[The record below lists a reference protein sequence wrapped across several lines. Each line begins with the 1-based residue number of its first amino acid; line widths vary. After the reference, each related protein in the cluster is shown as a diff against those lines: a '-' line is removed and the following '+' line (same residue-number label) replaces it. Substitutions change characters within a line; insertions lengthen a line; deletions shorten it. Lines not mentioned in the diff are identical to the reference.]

1 MAMVINSNV
10 MSLNA
15 QRNLTRSNDMLATSL
30 QRLSSGLRVN
40 SAKDDAAGFAI
51 SQRFETQIRGLN
63 QAVRNANDGISLSQT
78 AEAALGE
85 VTGNLQR
92 IRELAVQ
99 AANSSYSASDRAAL
113 DAEVSQ
119 RLAEIDRI
127 STQTTFN
134 GQKVLDGSFG
144 QASFQV
150 GANVGDT
157 ISVDLTTGSRTNQL
171 GDAVAVVNG
180 GALPGAG
187 ATATTG
193 GDFSIQVGT
202 AAAVD
207 VSFAAGDTASQVVEK
222 IKSAG
227 VDGLSAWVNAGG
239 TISLRASEDVT
250 VGNGSGGGAAADVG
264 LTAGATTAA
273 SDTSDLSAVTVAT
286 VDGAND
292 AIIRIDQALSTVS
305 GIQGDLGAIQNRFS
319 STIANLSAVSENLT
333 ASNSRIVD
341 ADFAAET
348 ASLTKAQILQQAGVS
363 ILAQANAV
371 PQTVL
376 GLLR

>member
-119 RLAEIDRI
+119 RLSEIDRI
-127 STQTTFN
+127 SSQTTFN

-157 ISVDLTTGSRTNQL
+157 ISVDLSTGTAGSDL
-171 GDAVAVVNG
+171 GQNAVAGVQGN
-180 GALPGAG
+180 AAASNAG
-187 ATATTG
+187 TFDIDIDGVTVSVAVADTEAA
-193 GDFSIQVGT
+193 SVT
-202 AAAVD
+202 AAAINAE
-207 VSFAAGDTASQVVEK
+207 AANQGVADK
-222 IKSAG
+222 LFAG
-227 VDGLSAWVNAGG
+227 VDGSGNLS
-239 TISLRASEDVT
+239 ISATQSFDT
-250 VGNGSGGGAAADVG
+250 TSTTTDVG
-264 LTAGATTAA
+264 IADGTNDTTTDAGSL
-273 SDTSDLSAVTVAT
+273 SDVSVAT
-286 VDGAND
+286 VFDANATIQRVD
-292 AIIRIDQALSTVS
+292 AALATVS
-305 GIQGDLGAIQNRFS
+305 GVQGDLGAIQNRFS

>member
-119 RLAEIDRI
+119 RLSEIDRI
-127 STQTTFN
+127 SSQTTFN

-157 ISVDLTTGSRTNQL
+157 IAVDLSSGAATTDVGGITSKT
-171 GDAVAVVNG
+171 GGAVGGGAVAASGDGDDFTVTVNG
-180 GALPGAG
+180 QTATVTLATGMTRDTVAEQLNNSGVEGLVARVTG
-187 ATATTG
+187 TSLVLSANADITVGGDGDTEVGFADGETITATTNPG
-193 GDFSIQVGT
+193 NLST
-202 AAAVD
+202 A
-207 VSFAAGDTASQVVEK
+207 
-222 IKSAG
+222 
-227 VDGLSAWVNAGG
+227 
-239 TISLRASEDVT
+239 
-250 VGNGSGGGAAADVG
+250 
-264 LTAGATTAA
+264 
-273 SDTSDLSAVTVAT
+273 TVAT
-286 VDGAND
+286 AEDAKEAILRVDA
-292 AIIRIDQALSTVS
+292 ALTSVS
-305 GIQGDLGAIQNRFS
+305 SIQGSLGAIQNRFS
-319 STIANLSAVSENLT
+319 STIANLTAVSENLT